1 MLKDRTVA
9 FLEAKGYTPE
19 EFPEE
24 AVAFFI
30 EGAYTDGVF
39 NDGIYD
45 ITRFFKGVDD
55 NVGVF
60 YNFVQ
65 NVINNIEYEREET
78 DNSGIYLG
86 ESTQQ
91 QLPKRN
97 GESNKNGKGTD
108 ATEGATESYSDGRE
122 DTKFRT
128 EEEVIDRQEKNEA
141 DIARFYVS
149 SLGERLNIPVRVVEA
164 VPENRR
170 NRKGW
175 FDPKTGEVVVVMP
188 NLVSS
193 EDADIRKKNI
203 PRNVQLTAFKV

>member
-1 MLKDRTVA
+1 MSELQRAFDNLPKVLKDRTVA

-97 GESNKNGKGTD
+97 AEGRK
-108 ATEGATESYSDGRE
+108 EGAGAAETAAGSGTQEGETR
-122 DTKFRT
+122 FRT
-128 EEEVIDRQEKNEA
+128 VEEVVEQQQQENE
-141 DIARFYVS
+141 VS
-149 SLGERLNIPVRVVEA
+149 LAKEAVTSLDKRLNSPVRVCFA
-164 VPENRR
+164 
-170 NRKGW
+170 
-175 FDPKTGEVVVVMP
+175 
-188 NLVSS
+188 
-193 EDADIRKKNI
+193 
-203 PRNVQLTAFKV
+203 